1 MSDDGL
7 RPHPSAGGVRLVGR
21 DPGAEGDVSWMEL
34 FVDLFFVFAFLKVA
48 TLMSADLSVFGT
60 IRGVLVILL
69 LWHCWTSCAWLGN
82 VIHVD
87 RGGMPLLMT
96 GVATAVLV
104 IGVAVPEA
112 FADVPGNLSGPV
124 VVVGGY
130 LLIRFCVLAVLTYH
144 QRGGATG
151 RRLLVWLAFLAA
163 GAMLLVAVLLP
174 PALPERVDGDLVRV
188 VLFAGALGVD
198 FVIFAGVGR
207 GTWQVVS
214 PWHLAERHAVIILV
228 ALGETIISIGASRGV
243 GVDEPVTWEVAAAAT
258 LGMIIVSA
266 LWWTYFD
273 LAKMLAEHG
282 LWRARGPAR
291 TRLARDAY
299 LGLHL
304 PMISGL
310 IIFALGL
317 KHAVAVAVGE
327 ADRPWDTTSVLTLF
341 GGVLLYLIA
350 LVAFE
355 WRTARIIGRSPL
367 IGIGLLLALLPLA
380 VGAPAVGALALL
392 AVGVAAMAVADQ
404 TIFRRRHQALHHLVE
419 PEAARLGGVS
429 PRELFV
435 DLVFVFAFIQV
446 TLLMTRHPSLLGIVR
461 GLTLLALLWWAWI
474 SYSWL
479 ANIVRTETAVVRFST
494 IGIATAVLVLGFAI
508 PQAFGPA
515 GGGLQGSSLIV
526 VCYVAGQLIQ
536 GVLLWQVSRTN
547 AVLRHVARRVA
558 LPSGIA
564 LALLAVI
571 VAVEVVTP
579 AVVSDSLGITLLWV
593 AALLVQYV
601 GAYLRESAAW
611 RVQSVRHW
619 VDRYALIMLIAFGEA
634 IISVGL
640 ATSGRP
646 VSVTVL
652 ALVVVGA
659 LSIGTLWW
667 SYFTTIDSSRLALRA
682 RTGRA
687 RTLLARDAFTY
698 LHLPMVAGVM
708 LVAFSLRQILVPERT
723 VNAYGHYALYLG
735 VALYL
740 AANQWYWWRMWRV
753 VSWQRVGGAVLVAA
767 LSPLTVLLPPPWPL
781 VLLTGVGVVAAA
793 LEVLHGGDPRTHE
806 PRPAT

>member
-1 MSDDGL
+1 
-7 RPHPSAGGVRLVGR
+7 
-21 DPGAEGDVSWMEL
+21 MEL

-48 TLMSADLSVFGT
+48 TLMSADLSVLGT

-82 VIHVD
+82 VLHAD

-104 IGVAVPEA
+104 IGVAVPET

-144 QRGGATG
+144 QRGGAAG
-151 RRLLVWLAFLAA
+151 RRRTVLVWLAFLAA
-163 GAMLLVAVLLP
+163 GAMLLVAALLP
-174 PALPERVDGDLVRV
+174 PSLPERVDGNLVRV

-207 GTWQVVS
+207 GTWQIVS

-243 GVDEPVTWEVAAAAT
+243 GVDKPVTWDVAAAAT
-258 LGMIIVSA
+258 LGMIIVSG

-282 LWRARGPAR
+282 LWRTRGAAR

-304 PMISGL
+304 PMIAGL

-327 ADRPWDTTSVLTLF
+327 ADRLWDDTSVLTLF
-341 GGVLLYLIA
+341 GGVLLYLLA

-355 WRTARIIGRSPL
+355 WRTARLIGRSPL
-367 IGIGLLLALLPLA
+367 TGIGLLLALFPLA
-380 VGAPAVGALALL
+380 AGAPAVGALALL
-392 AVGVAAMAVADQ
+392 AVGVAAMAVADR
-404 TIFRRRHQALHHLVE
+404 TIFRRRHEALHHLVE

-479 ANIVRTETAVVRFST
+479 ANIVRTETALVRFST
-494 IGIATAVLVLGFAI
+494 IGTATAILVLGFAI
-508 PQAFGPA
+508 PQAFGPDR
-515 GGGLQGSSLIV
+515 GGLHGSSLIV
-526 VCYVAGQLIQ
+526 VCYVAGQAIQ

-547 AVLRHVARRVA
+547 AVLRSVARRVV
-558 LPSGIA
+558 LPSGAA
-564 LALLAVI
+564 LVILASIMALE
-571 VAVEVVTP
+571 VATP
-579 AVVSDSLGITLLWV
+579 VVVSGSLGVTLLWV

-601 GAYLRESAAW
+601 GAYWWGGDTW

-640 ATSGRP
+640 AASGRP

-659 LSIGTLWW
+659 LAIGTLWW
-667 SYFTTIDSSRLALRA
+667 AYFTTIDAARLALKA

-708 LVAFSLRQILVPERT
+708 LVAFSLRQILVPGRT
-723 VNAYGHYALYLG
+723 VNVYGHYALYLG

-740 AANQWYWWRMWRV
+740 AANQWYWWRMWHVLSWHRV
-753 VSWQRVGGAVLVAA
+753 LGAFVVAA
-767 LSPLTVLLPPPWPL
+767 LAPLTLLLPPVWPL
-781 VLLTGVGVVAAA
+781 VLLTGLGVVFAA
-793 LEVLHGGDPRTHE
+793 LEVLHGGDPRTRE
-806 PRPAT
+806 PRPAA